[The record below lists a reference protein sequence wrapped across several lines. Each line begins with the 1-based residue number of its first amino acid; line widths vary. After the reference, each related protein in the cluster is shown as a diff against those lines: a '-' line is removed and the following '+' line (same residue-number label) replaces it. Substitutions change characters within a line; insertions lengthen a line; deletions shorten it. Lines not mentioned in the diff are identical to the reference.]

1 MKNLALLALLLFT
14 ISLSAQRTKIKNLY
28 QNDNKIGIGTKTP
41 DHLLTVKGT
50 IHTREVL
57 VDLDGAL
64 VPDYVFEK
72 YFTNS
77 SEINPDYNLLSLS
90 EIETYIKEHHH
101 LPGIPS
107 ANEIKSE
114 GFSLKEMNLLLLE
127 KIEELTIFTIEQQ
140 KEIDLLKEKLTVK
153 EE

>member
-1 MKNLALLALLLFT
+1 MKNLALLIILLST

-28 QNDNKIGIGTKTP
+28 QNDNKIGIGTTTP

-57 VDLDGAL
+57 VDLEGAL

-72 YFTNS
+72 YYTNS
-77 SEINPDYNLLSLS
+77 SEMKSDYKMLSLS
-90 EIETYIKEHHH
+90 EIEIYIKDHHH
-101 LPGIPS
+101 LPGVPS
-107 ANEIKSE
+107 ANKMKSE
-114 GFSLKEMNLLLLE
+114 GLSLKQMNLLLLE

-140 KEIDLLKEKLTVK
+140 KEIDLLKEKITVN

>member
-1 MKNLALLALLLFT
+1 MRNLALLIILLTT

-28 QNDNKIGIGTKTP
+28 QNDNKIGIGTDAP

-50 IHTREVL
+50 IHSREVL

-64 VPDYVFEK
+64 APDYVFEK
-72 YFTNS
+72 YFTNY
-77 SEINPDYNLLSLS
+77 SEINPDYNMLSLS

-107 ANEIKSE
+107 ANKIKSE
-114 GFSLKEMNLLLLE
+114 GLLLKQMNLLLLE
-127 KIEELTIFTIEQQ
+127 KIEELTLFTIEQQ
-140 KEIDLLKEKLTVK
+140 KELDLLKEKLTVK

>member
-1 MKNLALLALLLFT
+1 MRNLALLIILLFT

-28 QNDNKIGIGTKTP
+28 QNDNKIGIGTDAP

-50 IHTREVL
+50 IHSREVL

-64 VPDYVFEK
+64 APDYVFEK
-72 YFTNS
+72 YYTDS
-77 SEINPDYNLLSLS
+77 SEINPDYNMLSLS

-107 ANEIKSE
+107 ANKIKSE
-114 GFSLKEMNLLLLE
+114 GLLLKQMNLLLLE
-127 KIEELTIFTIEQQ
+127 KIEELTLFTIEQQ
-140 KEIDLLKEKLTVK
+140 KELDLLKEKLTVK

>member
-1 MKNLALLALLLFT
+1 MRNLALLIILLFT

-28 QNDNKIGIGTKTP
+28 QNDNKIGIGTDAP

-50 IHTREVL
+50 IHSREVL

-64 VPDYVFEK
+64 APDYVFEK
-72 YFTNS
+72 YFTNY
-77 SEINPDYNLLSLS
+77 SEINPDYNMLSLS

-107 ANEIKSE
+107 ANKIKSE
-114 GFSLKEMNLLLLE
+114 GLLLKQMNLL
-127 KIEELTIFTIEQQ
+127 
-140 KEIDLLKEKLTVK
+140 
-153 EE
+153 

>member
-1 MKNLALLALLLFT
+1 MRNLALLIILLTT

-28 QNDNKIGIGTKTP
+28 QNDNKIGIGTDAP

-50 IHTREVL
+50 IHSREVL

-64 VPDYVFEK
+64 APDYVFEK
-72 YFTNS
+72 YYTDS
-77 SEINPDYNLLSLS
+77 SEINPDYNMLSLS

-107 ANEIKSE
+107 ANKIKSE
-114 GFSLKEMNLLLLE
+114 GLLLKQMNLLLLE
-127 KIEELTIFTIEQQ
+127 KIEELTLFTIEQQ
-140 KEIDLLKEKLTVK
+140 KELDLLKEKLTVK